1 MRLGSVARSWERTSS
16 THPSNL
22 NDLTVELDIKT
33 MKDCHEFI
41 ISLAAAGDLHT
52 DLIYRPEENTLT
64 FDRTF
69 CGLRR
74 DVIKYDIVL
83 P

>member
-1 MRLGSVARSWERTSS
+1 
-16 THPSNL
+16 
-22 NDLTVELDIKT
+22 

-52 DLIYRPEENTLT
+52 NLIYRPEENTLT